1 MRNSVYRATKS
12 KKRCAFKVCFLL
24 FCCLMLSLAA
34 PPRSQA
40 QGGASLFQVVN
51 LGIPPGAV
59 SSVATALN
67 DQRQVVVN
75 ASFSTTDFSLDRCF
89 VWENG
94 VLTDVGTLGGTF
106 CRGHSINNLG
116 HVVGESTLSNGD
128 THAFIWDQQNGIRDL
143 GTLGGRFSRAV
154 AINDRGE
161 VTGSS
166 TPAGVNPGTLAFIWD
181 ATNGMRA
188 LPTLPNGV
196 NHTGESINN
205 NGDVVGEAPVR
216 EGQTQVFHAFIVR
229 GGAIQDLGFPRDAFV
244 FDINDSAQ
252 VVGVFADVNRQVHP
266 FLWQNGVA
274 QELGFFADSINNKGQ
289 IVGDGF
295 FVDGGVVQRLRDLI
309 PANAGLTLTS
319 FKQSINENGDIAG
332 AGTFQGVSGS
342 RGVLL
347 LNQARKLTFTAQP
360 GNAKVNQPLPAAVQV
375 SVLDINGNVDTSAN
389 DTITLLMGN
398 NPGGGTLSGTL
409 IANAVNG
416 VATFNNLSIDKAGR
430 GYTIMATAANA
441 TDVASNRFNV
451 GRGLVFTTQPSDVG
465 VNQAIAPPVQVSVVD
480 ENDNRDASAS
490 DAVTVAIGNNAGG
503 GTLSGTKTV
512 NAVNGVATFN
522 NLSLNK
528 RGVGYTLVATSPSPD
543 IAGATSN
550 PFVIGPR
557 LKFSVHPTS
566 TGVDTIIAPAVQVQ
580 VLDENGNVDMSAI
593 DTITVDIG
601 NNPSGASL
609 SGTQTKA
616 AEGGVATFDN
626 LSVDKPGKDYTLVAT
641 SATLGTVSA
650 TSNPFTIGRRL
661 AFKDP
666 LGTIPLN
673 DPIAELKVEVQNPDG
688 SPDTTATDDV
698 TLSFGANPGGATLSG
713 MTTVT
718 APAVN
723 GVATFNDLRI
733 DKLGRGYTLKATA
746 PGVADATSNPFDV
759 RGFFLELLAPPPYL
773 VDEEVVFQGGD
784 WDPNGGP
791 IRVFLND
798 DPNAELLV
806 EFVQVGGSSF
816 DFGDKVKVKFPNK
829 SLSVALRAKQGR
841 IERRVNLRGEG
852 GAVAEF
858 ARGNVTD
865 HRTGRLIE
873 TGDVLAKVKT
883 EGVLRN
889 PETGVPLLNCPL
901 GSPPVAAVPP
911 VSDLPFVV
919 VGANSAVV
927 LRALF
932 DYAFRLVVGD
942 SGKPACQIKPS
953 ARTIYAI
960 IDKQANMDISGIIDA
975 PNIRVRLADG
985 FHTFRGSGLPFPQ
998 DAFDTVP
1005 QAESTQPLPE
1015 VLPSSTLQALN
1026 FRDGDLRVDGDLR
1039 LRNATVAVRGNLT
1052 VTGSIAGRGAIL
1064 VQGQIIV
1071 RGSVNMQ
1078 TDEFHTLVATGDISI
1093 GANLP
1098 QLTNPTVDPSRLTVR
1113 GGVVAFEVNV
1123 KSDSDVTSVK
1133 ARITKP
1139 GGNPGVLDMTLD
1151 EGTVRDG
1158 RWFAEFRV
1166 PPNIRQ
1172 RPQTFRV
1179 IYVARNAD
1187 GFEGQSSEV
1196 IFKIDGTQKE
1206 AKSGKGNKGGGRRQ
1220 VVLNSS
1226 KGSGL
1231 KVQGSAKKSS
1241 RVQEFKSS
1249 GNGSQTIAQNP
1260 KLKSQIP
1267 NPKSQI
1273 PKTSSLIP
1281 DARVRP
1287 HPSSLPTLSG
1297 EDWTAV
1303 IDPPNDLLMLTLRT
1317 AGKDFAPDDAGANR
1331 VILLTP
1337 TEYATRNT
1345 QYIMFVGKDT
1355 QEVWA
1360 WDEPTGTFSDVTD
1373 WVWWDEDGQQ
1383 MMVVLPWS
1391 SVGYVTEFG
1400 VREIREPMN
1409 Q

>member
-1 MRNSVYRATKS
+1 MRNSVGNAKKS
-12 KKRCAFKVCFLL
+12 QKRYAFKVCFLL

-34 PPRSQA
+34 PRSQA

-51 LGIPPGAV
+51 LGVPPGAV

-67 DQRQVVVN
+67 DHRQVVVN
-75 ASFSTTDFSLDRCF
+75 ASFSTTNFSLDRCF

-106 CRGHSINNLG
+106 CRGHGINNLG
-116 HVVGESTLSNGD
+116 QVVGESTLSNGD

-143 GTLGGRFSRAV
+143 GTLGGNFSRAL
-154 AINDRGE
+154 AINNRGE

-181 ATNGMRA
+181 AANGMRA

-229 GGAIQDLGFPRDAFV
+229 GGAIQDLGFPRAAFAL
-244 FDINDSAQ
+244 DINDIAQ
-252 VVGVFADVNRQVHP
+252 VVGNFIDANNQGRA

-274 QELGFFADSINNKGQ
+274 QDLGFGIAADSINNKGQ

-309 PANAGLTLTS
+309 PASAGLTLSS

-332 AGTFQGVSGS
+332 AGTFQGVSDS
-342 RGVLL
+342 RAVLL

-360 GNAKVNQPLPAAVQV
+360 RNAKVNQPLPAEVKV
-375 SVLDINGNVDTSAN
+375 EVRDAN
-389 DTITLLMGN
+389 DNLDTTATGTVTLSFGN
-398 NPGGGTLSGTL
+398 NAGGAAPLSVTQP
-409 IANAVNG
+409 VQSG
-416 VATFNNLSIDKAGR
+416 VATFSNLSVDKPGR
-430 GYTIMATAANA
+430 RYTLRATSSEAN
-441 TDVASNRFNV
+441 VASATSDPFNV
-451 GRGLVFTTQPSDVG
+451 GRGLLFTTQPSDVG

-528 RGVGYTLVATSPSPD
+528 RGSGYTLVATSPSPD
-543 IAGATSN
+543 IVGATSN
-550 PFVIGPR
+550 PFSVGPR
-557 LKFSVHPTS
+557 LKFSAHPTS

-580 VLDENGNVDMSAI
+580 VLDENGNVDTNAI
-593 DTITVDIG
+593 DTITVSIG

-759 RGFFLELLAPPPYL
+759 RGFFFELFSPPPHF
-773 VDEEVVFQGGD
+773 VDEEVVFQGQD

-791 IRVFLND
+791 VQIFLND
-798 DPNAELLV
+798 DPDAELV
-806 EFVQVGGSSF
+806 AAFSPSGGSSF
-816 DFGDKVKVKFPNK
+816 DFSDKIKVKFPNK
-829 SLSVALRAKQGR
+829 SCFVALRARQGR
-841 IERRVNLRGEG
+841 IERKVNLRGEG
-852 GAVAEF
+852 GAVVEF

-865 HRTGRLIE
+865 RRTGRLLE
-873 TGDVLAKVKT
+873 TSDVSCQIKSSVFDPKIKD
-883 EGVLRN
+883 
-889 PETGVPLLNCPL
+889 CPL
-901 GSPPVAAVPP
+901 VGQPPVAGVDGA
-911 VSDLPFVV
+911 VV
-919 VGANSAVV
+919 VAANSAVV

-932 DYAFRLVVGD
+932 DFAGRLVPSDDGGVT
-942 SGKPACQIKPS
+942 CEILPS
-953 ARTIYAI
+953 ARTIYN
-960 IDKQANMDISGIIDA
+960 IDDRQANMNISGIIDA

-1139 GGNPGVLDMTLD
+1139 DGNPGVLDMTLD

-1166 PPNIRQ
+1166 PPNTRQ

-1206 AKSGKGNKGGGRRQ
+1206 AKSGGNKNGGRGNLGNTGNRASFQ
-1220 VVLNSS
+1220 DRLGFQSGRRGRNRNGGNIGKQQPVLNPPSRSAASKQSS
-1226 KGSGL
+1226 
-1231 KVQGSAKKSS
+1231 AM
-1241 RVQEFKSS
+1241 
-1249 GNGSQTIAQNP
+1249 GSQPSI
-1260 KLKSQIP
+1260 
-1267 NPKSQI
+1267 
-1273 PKTSSLIP
+1273 SL
-1281 DARVRP
+1281 ATA
-1287 HPSSLPTLSG
+1287 LPALSG
-1297 EDWTAV
+1297 EGWMAV
-1303 IDPPNDLLMLTLRT
+1303 IDPVNDLLMLTIQT
-1317 AGKDFAPDDAGANR
+1317 AEKDFSPYDNAANR
-1331 VILLTP
+1331 IILLTP
-1337 TEYATRNT
+1337 TEDGRRHTPHATRHT
-1345 QYIMFVGKDT
+1345 QYLMIVGADT

-1360 WDEPTGTFSDVTD
+1360 WDEQTGDFTDVTD

-1391 SVGYVTEFG
+1391 SVGFAMGFEVEL
-1400 VREIREPMN
+1400 RQR
-1409 Q
+1409 